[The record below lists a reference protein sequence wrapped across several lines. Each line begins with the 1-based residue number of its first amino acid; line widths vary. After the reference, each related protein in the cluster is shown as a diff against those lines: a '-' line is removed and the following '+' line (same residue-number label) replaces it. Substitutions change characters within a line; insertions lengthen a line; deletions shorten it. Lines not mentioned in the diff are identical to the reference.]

1 MSMSSDDDY
10 MDFIHFFILF
20 YLFVD
25 TKCEANPFYLSVMYT
40 NAPTNIVSLSV

>member
-1 MSMSSDDDY
+1 MSMSSDHNY
-10 MDFIHFFILF
+10 MDIIIF

-40 NAPTNIVSLSV
+40 NAPTNIASV

>member
-1 MSMSSDDDY
+1 MSMSSDHNY
-10 MDFIHFFILF
+10 MDFIIFF

-40 NAPTNIVSLSV
+40 NAPTNIISV